1 MKRFYLLLTLFLVLN
16 AGNVFTHEK
25 GDLVL
30 NIEPQLGT
38 VLPSETLRDNDMG
51 MGFGLSLWTTVD
63 YYFFDSFALN
73 AGLGIGASHHSFSK
87 TSGDGALFLIPM
99 VGWFLW
105 LDSLETETLGEY
117 FPIYITIPFGLR
129 YSTGIFTLGAGATA
143 NIPLLPG
150 GEDYND
156 YGHWAVN
163 SKNKEE
169 QVTFKLLSY
178 MGWYADIG
186 VDFPNRKRE
195 KNSFGLLLRMNGSFK
210 KAIADVY
217 SGDRYYPV
225 NDFNFFSVNL
235 VFKFS
240 IGLATIPIGGKK

>member
-1 MKRFYLLLTLFLVLN
+1 MKRFCLLLSLFLVLI
-16 AGNVFTHEK
+16 AGNVFSHEK

-30 NIEPQLGT
+30 NIEPQLGA

-51 MGFGLSLWTTVD
+51 LGFGLSLWTTVD

-73 AGLGIGASHHSFSK
+73 AGLGIGVSHHSFSK
-87 TSGDGALFLIPM
+87 SSGDDALFLIPI
-99 VGWFLW
+99 VGWILW
-105 LDSLETETLGEY
+105 LSSLETETLGEY

-129 YSTGIFTLGAGATA
+129 FSTGIFTIGAGATA
-143 NIPLLPG
+143 NIPLLPE
-150 GEDYND
+150 GEDYNT
-156 YGHWAVN
+156 YGYWN
-163 SKNKEE
+163 KNEE
-169 QVTFKLLSY
+169 VTFKLLSY
-178 MGWYADIG
+178 MGWYTDIG

-195 KNSFGLLLRMNGSFK
+195 KNSFGLLLRLNGSFK

-217 SGDRYYPV
+217 SGDRHYPV

-240 IGLATIPIGGKK
+240 IGLATIPIDGKK